1 MDPNVRCS
9 KRMLNV
15 ITHSLTLVSA
25 LSKSRELHLTSI
37 QVPMF
42 MSHLHQGHISPR
54 FTPVAMVPFHTLSG
68 LTSIW
73 VTSHLHQGHENCI
86 RQVLSHPIH
95 VSRYASPSRSRFTRI
110 QVSWFPSHP
119 IFVASH
125 LHPLSPSSRF
135 TQSRYQDWRLSSTHV
150 TSRLHPGP

>member
-1 MDPNVRCS
+1 MEHMDPNIRCS

-54 FTPVAMVPFHTLSG
+54 FTPVAMVPFHTLSPHPCRKICISIQVPFHPNPG
-68 LTSIW
+68 ILIPFSPHLCCVTPPSTLTQFTSHPIKVPRLTSLLHPCHISPPSRSIKLQLTSI
-73 VTSHLHQGHENCI
+73 
-86 RQVLSHPIH
+86 QV
-95 VSRYASPSRSRFTRI
+95 TRI
-110 QVSWFPSHP
+110 
-119 IFVASH
+119 AS
-125 LHPLSPSSRF
+125 L
-135 TQSRYQDWRLSSTHV
+135 
-150 TSRLHPGP
+150 LHPG